1 MMKKDLVKEVKAT
14 ADWIKS
20 KTATYRPVTA
30 IIAGSG
36 LGNALP
42 RLEEQ
47 ISIPYSEIP
56 GFPTTTVKGHSGQLV
71 FGRMGGADVV
81 VMRGRFHY
89 YEGHP
94 IQLIAFPIRVL
105 RELGVKNLIV
115 TAAVGSLVPYLEPG
129 DMVILK
135 DHINMMGNNVLIG
148 NYDEYFGAMFPGMA
162 DAYKP
167 SYRKELA
174 KIAKENKIKAVEGVY
189 WAASGPTYET
199 PSEVKMYAMLGGTVA
214 GMSVV
219 PEVIPARQMLMNVA
233 GICWISN
240 LCTGLSD
247 HELSHEEVLELGEAA
262 SVKMRVLLEGLLNSP
277 VLEK

>member
-1 MMKKDLVKEVKAT
+1 MKKNILEEVRTT
-14 ADWIKS
+14 ADWLKKKS
-20 KTATYRPVTA
+20 AAYRPVTA

-36 LGNALP
+36 LGNSLP
-42 RLEEQ
+42 RLEDKMTV
-47 ISIPYSEIP
+47 PYKDIP
-56 GFPTTTVKGHSGQLV
+56 GFPVTTVKGHSGELV

-89 YEGHP
+89 YEGHL
-94 IQLIAFPIRVL
+94 IQLIAFPVRVL
-105 RELGVKNLIV
+105 HEIGVKNLIA

-135 DHINMMGNNVLIG
+135 DHINMMGNNPLIG
-148 NYDEYFGAMFPGMA
+148 NYDEHFGPMFPPMG

-167 SYRKELA
+167 SYRMELI

-189 WAASGPTYET
+189 MALSGPTYET
-199 PSEVKMYAMLGGTVA
+199 TAEVKMYAMLGGTVA

-219 PEVIPARQMLMNVA
+219 PEVIPARQLQMNVA

-240 LCTGLSD
+240 LCTGLSS

-262 SVKMRVLLEGLLNSP
+262 SIKMRTLLEGLLNSP
-277 VLEK
+277 MLEK

>member
-1 MMKKDLVKEVKAT
+1 MKQDLVQEVQAT
-14 ADWIKS
+14 ANWLKE
-20 KTATYRPVTA
+20 KAAAYKPVTA

-36 LGNALP
+36 LGGSLP
-42 RLEEQ
+42 RLEEAM
-47 ISIPYSEIP
+47 SIPYKDIP
-56 GFPTTTVKGHSGQLV
+56 GFPVTTVKGHTGELV

-81 VMRGRFHY
+81 VMRGRFHF

-105 RELGVKNLIV
+105 HEIGVRNLIA
-115 TAAVGSLVPYLEPG
+115 TAAVGSLVPYLAPG

-135 DHINMMGNNVLIG
+135 DHLNLMGTNPLIG
-148 NYDEYFGAMFPGMA
+148 NYDPHFGAMFPAMGE
-162 DAYKP
+162 AYKP
-167 SYRKELA
+167 AYRKELMR
-174 KIAKENKIKAVEGVY
+174 IAKENKIKAVEGVY
-189 WAASGPTYET
+189 TALTGPTYET
-199 PSEVKMYAMLGGTVA
+199 ASEVTMYARLGGTVA

-219 PEVIPARQMLMNVA
+219 PEVIPAKQMLMNVA

-247 HELSHEEVLELGEAA
+247 HELSHEEVLELGEEA
-262 SVKMRVLLEGLLNSP
+262 SVKMRILLEGLLKSS

>member
-1 MMKKDLVKEVKAT
+1 MKKDLVNE
-14 ADWIKS
+14 IKS
-20 KTATYRPVTA
+20 AASWLMRKAASYKPVTA

-36 LGNALP
+36 LGNSLP
-42 RLEEQ
+42 RLEDK
-47 ISIPYSEIP
+47 ISIPYKEIP
-56 GFPTTTVKGHSGQLV
+56 GFPVTTVKGHSGELV

-94 IQLIAFPIRVL
+94 IQLIAFPVRVL
-105 RELGVKNLIV
+105 KEMGVKNLIV

-129 DMVILK
+129 DLVVLK
-135 DHINMMGNNVLIG
+135 DHINLMGNNPLIG
-148 NYDEYFGAMFPGMA
+148 NYDEYFGPMFPAMA

-167 SYRKELA
+167 EYRRELM
-174 KIAKENKIKAVEGVY
+174 KIAKENKIRATEGIY
-189 WAASGPTYET
+189 MALSGPTYET
-199 PSEVKMYAMLGGTVA
+199 AAEVRLYAQFGGTVA

-219 PEVIPARQMLMNVA
+219 PEVIPARQLQMNVA

-247 HELSHEEVLELGEAA
+247 HELSHDEVLELGEAA
-262 SVKMRVLLEGLLNSP
+262 SVKMRVLLEGLLNSET
-277 VLEK
+277 LEK